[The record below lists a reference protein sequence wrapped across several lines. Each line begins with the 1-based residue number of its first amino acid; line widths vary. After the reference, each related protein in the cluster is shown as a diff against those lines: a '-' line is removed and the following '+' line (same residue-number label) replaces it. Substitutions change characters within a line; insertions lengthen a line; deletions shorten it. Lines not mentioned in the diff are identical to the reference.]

1 MTYCVGM
8 VLDEGLVFA
17 SDSRTN
23 AGVDHVST
31 FCKMTVLESAGQGVI
46 VMVNSGNLATTQQ
59 VVNRLKQHA
68 ADADQ
73 PLTAHASM
81 FAVAELLGKIL
92 RQTIAITS
100 SEAPE
105 QSNIDF
111 SATFL
116 IGGQLKGESPRLFMV
131 YPQGNFIES
140 TVDTPFFQIGESK
153 YGKPILDRVIQP
165 QISLSQAVKC
175 ALVSFDS
182 TIKSNL
188 SVGLPIDLAMVKNGD
203 LRVTRRHRIDADD
216 TYFRDLRTG
225 WSQGLRQVFGQLPD
239 PQWLSQ
245 PQAGQ
250 ASKI

>member
-31 FCKMTVLESAGQGVI
+31 FCKMTVVETPGQGVI
-46 VMVNSGNLATTQQ
+46 VMLNSGNLATTQQ
-59 VVNRLKQHA
+59 VVSRIKQHA
-68 ADADQ
+68 VDAEK
-73 PLTAHASM
+73 PLTAQASM
-81 FAVAELLGKIL
+81 FAVAELVGRELRKTIL
-92 RQTIAITS
+92 TTMN
-100 SEAPE
+100 EAPE
-105 QSNIDF
+105 QSDVDF
-111 SATFL
+111 TATFL
-116 IGGQLKGESPRLFMV
+116 VGGQVKGEAPRLFMV

-140 TVDTPFFQIGESK
+140 TADTPFFQIGESK

-165 QISLSQAVKC
+165 SISMSQAIKC

-188 SVGLPIDLAMVKNGD
+188 SVGLPIDVAMIKTND
-203 LRVTRRHRIDADD
+203 LQVTKRHRIDSED
-216 TYFRDLRTG
+216 TYFRDLRSS

-239 PQWLSQ
+239 PHWL
-245 PQAGQ
+245 
-250 ASKI
+250 K

>member
-31 FCKMTVLESAGQGVI
+31 FCKMTVIETPGQGVI
-46 VMVNSGNLATTQQ
+46 VMLNSGNLATTQQ
-59 VVNRLKQHA
+59 VVSRIKQHA
-68 ADADQ
+68 LDQ
-73 PLTAHASM
+73 EKPLTAHASM
-81 FAVAELLGKIL
+81 FTVAELVGREL
-92 RQTIAITS
+92 RKTIAVTLN
-100 SEAPE
+100 EAPE
-105 QSNIDF
+105 QSDVDF

-116 IGGQLKGESPRLFMV
+116 VGGQVKGEAPRLFMV

-140 TVDTPFFQIGESK
+140 TADTPFFQIGESK

-165 QISLSQAVKC
+165 GIRMSQAIKC

-188 SVGLPIDLAMVKNGD
+188 SVGLPIDVAMVKTND
-203 LRVTRRHRIDADD
+203 LRVTKRHRIDAEDS
-216 TYFRDLRTG
+216 YFRDLRSS

-239 PQWLSQ
+239 PQWL
-245 PQAGQ
+245 
-250 ASKI
+250 K

>member
-31 FCKMTVLESAGQGVI
+31 FCKMTVVETPGQGVI
-46 VMVNSGNLATTQQ
+46 VMLNSGNLATTQQ
-59 VVNRLKQHA
+59 VVSRIKQHA
-68 ADADQ
+68 VDAEK
-73 PLTAHASM
+73 PLTAHSSM
-81 FAVAELLGKIL
+81 FTVAELVGREL
-92 RQTIAITS
+92 RKTIHTTMN
-100 SEAPE
+100 EAPE
-105 QSNIDF
+105 QSDVDF
-111 SATFL
+111 TATFL
-116 IGGQLKGESPRLFMV
+116 VGGQVWGEAPRLFMV
-131 YPQGNFIES
+131 YSQGNFIES

-165 QISLSQAVKC
+165 GISMSQAIKC

-188 SVGLPIDLAMVKNGD
+188 SVGLPIDVAMIKTND
-203 LRVTRRHRIDADD
+203 LQVTKRHRIDSED
-216 TYFRDLRTG
+216 TYFRDLRSS

-239 PQWLSQ
+239 PDWL
-245 PQAGQ
+245 
-250 ASKI
+250 K

>member
-31 FCKMTVLESAGQGVI
+31 FCKMTVIETPGQGVI
-46 VMVNSGNLATTQQ
+46 VMLNSGNLATTQQ
-59 VVNRLKQHA
+59 VVSRIKQHA
-68 ADADQ
+68 IDAEK

-81 FAVAELLGKIL
+81 FTVAELVGREL
-92 RQTIAITS
+92 RRTIHTTMN
-100 SEAPE
+100 EAPE
-105 QSNIDF
+105 QSDVDF

-116 IGGQLKGESPRLFMV
+116 VGGQVQGEAPRLFMV

-165 QISLSQAVKC
+165 AISMSQAIKC

-188 SVGLPIDLAMVKNGD
+188 SVGLPIDVAMVKTND
-203 LRVTRRHRIDADD
+203 LRVTKRHRIDAED
-216 TYFRDLRTG
+216 TYFRDLRSS

-239 PQWLSQ
+239 PHWL
-245 PQAGQ
+245 
-250 ASKI
+250 K

>member
-8 VLDEGLVFA
+8 VLNEGLVFA

-31 FCKMTVLESAGQGVI
+31 FCKMTVMESPGEGVI
-46 VMVNSGNLATTQQ
+46 VMLNSGNLATTQQ
-59 VVNRLKQHA
+59 VVSRIKQHA
-68 ADADQ
+68 TDSGQ
-73 PLTAHASM
+73 PLTSHSSM
-81 FAVAELLGKIL
+81 FGVAELLGREL
-92 RQTIAITS
+92 RKTIATTRN
-100 SEAPE
+100 EAPE
-105 QSNIDF
+105 QSEVDF

-116 IGGQLKGESPRLFMV
+116 VGGQLQGEAPRLFMV

-140 TVDTPFFQIGESK
+140 TADTPFFQIGESK

-165 QISLSQAVKC
+165 AISMSQAIKC

-188 SVGLPIDLAMVKNGD
+188 SVGLPIDLAMVKSGD
-203 LRVTRRHRIDADD
+203 LRVTKRHRIDADD
-216 TYFRDLRTG
+216 AYFRDLRSG

-239 PQWLSQ
+239 PHWL
-245 PQAGQ
+245 A
-250 ASKI
+250 

>member
-31 FCKMTVLESAGQGVI
+31 FCKMTVVETPGQGVI
-46 VMVNSGNLATTQQ
+46 VMLNSGNLATTQQ
-59 VVNRLKQHA
+59 VVSRIKQYA
-68 ADADQ
+68 VDAEK

-81 FAVAELLGKIL
+81 FAVAELVGREL
-92 RQTIAITS
+92 RKTIHTTMN
-100 SEAPE
+100 EAPE
-105 QSNIDF
+105 QSDVDF
-111 SATFL
+111 TATFL
-116 IGGQLKGESPRLFMV
+116 VGGQVKGEAPRLFMV
-131 YPQGNFIES
+131 YSQGNFIES

-165 QISLSQAVKC
+165 KISMTQAIKC

-188 SVGLPIDLAMVKNGD
+188 SVGLPIDVAMIKTND
-203 LRVTRRHRIDADD
+203 LQVTKRHRIDSEDV
-216 TYFRDLRTG
+216 YFRDLRSS

-239 PQWLSQ
+239 PDWL
-245 PQAGQ
+245 
-250 ASKI
+250 K

>member
-8 VLDEGLVFA
+8 VLNEGLVFA

-31 FCKMTVLESAGQGVI
+31 FCKMTAMESPGEGVI
-46 VMVNSGNLATTQQ
+46 VMLNSGNLATTQQ
-59 VVNRLKQHA
+59 VVSRIKQHA
-68 ADADQ
+68 TDSGQ
-73 PLTAHASM
+73 PLTSHSSM
-81 FAVAELLGKIL
+81 FGVAELLGREL
-92 RQTIAITS
+92 RKTIATTRN
-100 SEAPE
+100 EAPE
-105 QSNIDF
+105 QSDVDF

-116 IGGQLKGESPRLFMV
+116 VGGQLQGEAPRLFMV

-140 TVDTPFFQIGESK
+140 TADTPFFQIGESK

-165 QISLSQAVKC
+165 AISMSQAIKC

-188 SVGLPIDLAMVKNGD
+188 SVGLPIDLAMVKSGD
-203 LRVTRRHRIDADD
+203 LRITKRHRIDADD
-216 TYFRDLRTG
+216 AYFRDLRSG

-239 PQWLSQ
+239 PHWL
-245 PQAGQ
+245 A
-250 ASKI
+250 

>member
-8 VLDEGLVFA
+8 VLHEGLVFA

-31 FCKMTVLESAGQGVI
+31 FCKMTVMESPGEGVI
-46 VMVNSGNLATTQQ
+46 VMLNSGNLATTQQ
-59 VVNRLKQHA
+59 VVNRIKQHA
-68 ADADQ
+68 TDSGQ
-73 PLTAHASM
+73 PLTSHSSM
-81 FAVAELLGKIL
+81 FGVAELLGREL
-92 RQTIAITS
+92 RKTIATTRN
-100 SEAPE
+100 EAPE
-105 QSNIDF
+105 QSDVDF

-116 IGGQLKGESPRLFMV
+116 VGGQLQGEAPRLFMV

-140 TVDTPFFQIGESK
+140 TADTPFFQIGESK

-165 QISLSQAVKC
+165 AISMSQAIKC

-188 SVGLPIDLAMVKNGD
+188 SVGLPIDLAMVKSGD
-203 LRVTRRHRIDADD
+203 LRVTKRHRIDADD
-216 TYFRDLRTG
+216 AYFRDLRSG

-239 PQWLSQ
+239 PHWL
-245 PQAGQ
+245 A
-250 ASKI
+250 

>member
-31 FCKMTVLESAGQGVI
+31 FCKMTVIETPGQGVI
-46 VMVNSGNLATTQQ
+46 VMLNSGNLATTQQ
-59 VVNRLKQHA
+59 VVSRIKQHA
-68 ADADQ
+68 LDQ
-73 PLTAHASM
+73 EKPLTAHASM
-81 FAVAELLGKIL
+81 FTVAELVGREL
-92 RQTIAITS
+92 RKTIAVTLN
-100 SEAPE
+100 EAPE
-105 QSNIDF
+105 QSDVDC

-116 IGGQLKGESPRLFMV
+116 VGGQVKG
-131 YPQGNFIES
+131 
-140 TVDTPFFQIGESK
+140 QIGESK

-165 QISLSQAVKC
+165 GISMSQAIKC

-188 SVGLPIDLAMVKNGD
+188 SVGLPIDVAMVKTND
-203 LRVTRRHRIDADD
+203 LRVTKRHRIDAEDS
-216 TYFRDLRTG
+216 YFRDLRSS

-239 PQWLSQ
+239 PQWL
-245 PQAGQ
+245 
-250 ASKI
+250 K

>member
-8 VLDEGLVFA
+8 VLNEGLVFA

-31 FCKMTVLESAGQGVI
+31 FCKMTVLESPGEGVI
-46 VMVNSGNLATTQQ
+46 VMLNSGNLATTQQ
-59 VVNRLKQHA
+59 VVSRIKQHA
-68 ADADQ
+68 TDSGQ
-73 PLTAHASM
+73 PLTSHSSM
-81 FAVAELLGKIL
+81 FGVAELLGREL
-92 RQTIAITS
+92 RKTIATTRN
-100 SEAPE
+100 EAPE
-105 QSNIDF
+105 QSDVDF

-116 IGGQLKGESPRLFMV
+116 VGGQLKGEAPRLFMV

-165 QISLSQAVKC
+165 AISMSQAIKC

-188 SVGLPIDLAMVKNGD
+188 SVGLPIDLAMVKSGD
-203 LRVTRRHRIDADD
+203 LRVTKRHRIDADD
-216 TYFRDLRTG
+216 AYFRDLRSG

-239 PQWLSQ
+239 PHWL
-245 PQAGQ
+245 A
-250 ASKI
+250 

>member
-31 FCKMTVLESAGQGVI
+31 FCKMTVIEAPGQGVV
-46 VMVNSGNLATTQQ
+46 VMLNSGNLATTQQ
-59 VVNRLKQHA
+59 VVSRIKQHA
-68 ADADQ
+68 IDAEK

-81 FAVAELLGKIL
+81 FTVAELVGREL
-92 RQTIAITS
+92 RKTIHTTMN
-100 SEAPE
+100 EAHE
-105 QSNIDF
+105 QSDVDF
-111 SATFL
+111 TATFL
-116 IGGQLKGESPRLFMV
+116 VGGQVEGEAPRLFMV

-165 QISLSQAVKC
+165 AISMSQAIKC

-188 SVGLPIDLAMVKNGD
+188 SVGLPIEVALVKTND
-203 LRVTRRHRIDADD
+203 LRVTKVMS
-216 TYFRDLRTG
+216 FLR
-225 WSQGLRQVFGQLPD
+225 LRLANAYEKYERVCAFDSEQ
-239 PQWLSQ
+239 STRY
-245 PQAGQ
+245 
-250 ASKI
+250 SR

>member
-8 VLDEGLVFA
+8 VLNEGLVFA

-31 FCKMTVLESAGQGVI
+31 FCKMTVMESSGEGVI
-46 VMVNSGNLATTQQ
+46 VMLNSGNLATTQQ
-59 VVNRLKQHA
+59 VVSRIKQHA
-68 ADADQ
+68 TDSGQ
-73 PLTAHASM
+73 PLTSHSSM
-81 FAVAELLGKIL
+81 FGVAELLGREL
-92 RQTIAITS
+92 RKTIATTRN
-100 SEAPE
+100 EAPE
-105 QSNIDF
+105 QSDVDF

-116 IGGQLKGESPRLFMV
+116 VGGQLQGEAPRLYMV

-140 TVDTPFFQIGESK
+140 TADTPFFQIGESK

-165 QISLSQAVKC
+165 AISMSQAIKC

-188 SVGLPIDLAMVKNGD
+188 SVGLPIDLAMVKSGD
-203 LRVTRRHRIDADD
+203 LRVTKRHRIDADD
-216 TYFRDLRTG
+216 AYFRDLRSG

-239 PQWLSQ
+239 PHWL
-245 PQAGQ
+245 A
-250 ASKI
+250 

>member
-31 FCKMTVLESAGQGVI
+31 FCKMTVVETPGQGVI
-46 VMVNSGNLATTQQ
+46 VMLNSGNLATTQQ
-59 VVNRLKQHA
+59 VVSRIKQHA
-68 ADADQ
+68 LDAEK

-81 FAVAELLGKIL
+81 FTVAELVGREL
-92 RQTIAITS
+92 RKTIHTTRN
-100 SEAPE
+100 EAPE
-105 QSNIDF
+105 QSDVDF

-116 IGGQLKGESPRLFMV
+116 VGGQVQGEAPRLFMV

-140 TVDTPFFQIGESK
+140 TADTPFFQIGESK

-165 QISLSQAVKC
+165 AISMSQAIKC

-188 SVGLPIDLAMVKNGD
+188 SVGLPIDVAMVKTGD
-203 LRVTRRHRIDADD
+203 LRVTKRHRIDAEDS
-216 TYFRDLRTG
+216 YFRDLRSS

-239 PQWLSQ
+239 PQWL
-245 PQAGQ
+245 
-250 ASKI
+250 K